1 MNARYYV
8 TLQKFLKTG
17 GQAVVCTHG
26 GKFVAVMEFIGN
38 WFYEEKDIGW
48 TKGKRIFISVQNK
61 V

>member
-17 GQAVVCTHG
+17 GQAVVYTHG

-38 WFYEEKDIGW
+38 WFYEEKDIG
-48 TKGKRIFISVQNK
+48 
-61 V
+61 